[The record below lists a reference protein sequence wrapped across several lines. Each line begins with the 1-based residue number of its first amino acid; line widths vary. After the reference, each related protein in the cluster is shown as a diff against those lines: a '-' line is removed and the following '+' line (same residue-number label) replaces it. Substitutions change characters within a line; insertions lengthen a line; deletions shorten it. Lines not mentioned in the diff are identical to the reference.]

1 MSTRSIFPDLNEVQ
15 HVAVIGTGLIGAG
28 WVAQFLL
35 YGLKTTVWDPAPDFE
50 DRRSFSNTHV
60 LVTSRSAS
68 APVLTSAISLA
79 STSDP
84 VGGVAVTI
92 TVLRTNL
99 VSATSDVIT
108 YVAV

>member
-1 MSTRSIFPDLNEVQ
+1 MFFTVMINLTSSPTFAI
-15 HVAVIGTGLIGAG
+15 
-28 WVAQFLL
+28 LL
-35 YGLKTTVWDPAPDFE
+35 LS
-50 DRRSFSNTHV
+50 RSFSNTHV

-84 VGGVAVTI
+84 VGGVAVTT